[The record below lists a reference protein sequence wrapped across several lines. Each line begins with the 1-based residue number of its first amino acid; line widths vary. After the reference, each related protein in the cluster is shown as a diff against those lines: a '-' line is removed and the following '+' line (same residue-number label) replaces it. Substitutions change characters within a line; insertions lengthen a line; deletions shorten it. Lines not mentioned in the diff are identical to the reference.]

1 MSFEVVFTDE
11 ANVQAL
17 QIQDWIAERSAEG
30 AIAWQEALRL
40 AVGKLRERGSAFSLA
55 PESPQLPEP
64 LYQILFKTRR
74 GLPYRGLFVVRD
86 QTVFVVSVRGYGE
99 DLVSPSDVVLPD

>member
-1 MSFEVVFTDE
+1 MSFEVVFTAE
-11 ANVQAL
+11 ASVQAL
-17 QIQDWIAERSAEG
+17 QIQDWIAERSFEG
-30 AIAWQEALRL
+30 AIAWQKALWL
-40 AVGKLRERGSAFSLA
+40 AVGKLRERGSAFSLSA
-55 PESPQLPEP
+55 ESHQFSEP

-74 GLPYRGLFVVRD
+74 GFIYRGLFIVRD